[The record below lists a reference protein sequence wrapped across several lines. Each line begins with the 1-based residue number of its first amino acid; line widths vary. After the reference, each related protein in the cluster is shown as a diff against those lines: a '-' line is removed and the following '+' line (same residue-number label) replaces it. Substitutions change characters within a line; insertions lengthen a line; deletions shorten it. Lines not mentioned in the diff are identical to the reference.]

1 MCIGWPPSLLLR
13 FCVFDPREPQGALS
27 PRRPTTR
34 PHNEAPFCVLWRRFR
49 REGPQRRPTTK
60 PLSIVLWRRFCH
72 DDQQQGPTTKP
83 HNEAPFLRSL
93 KALRLLGAPSA
104 PARRPLGARLAP
116 ALGARLGARL
126 GALPGA
132 RRLAQ
137 RAARRSARRSAW
149 RSARRLL
156 GHPWWRSVREPA
168 ILDVSA
174 RICELATLYT
184 EFVWLEEDRGR
195 HVEVAPPP
203 PTLCRSVENM
213 LFAVPP

>member
-1 MCIGWPPSLLLR
+1 M
-13 FCVFDPREPQGALS
+13 
-27 PRRPTTR
+27 
-34 PHNEAPFCVLWRRFR
+34 
-49 REGPQRRPTTK
+49 
-60 PLSIVLWRRFCH
+60 
-72 DDQQQGPTTKP
+72 
-83 HNEAPFLRSL
+83 
-93 KALRLLGAPSA
+93 
-104 PARRPLGARLAP
+104 AP
-116 ALGARLGARL
+116 ALGARLDARL

-132 RRLAQ
+132 RRLAR

-195 HVEVAPPP
+195 HVEVAPPAHIMP
-203 PTLCRSVENM
+203 ERGEHAFRSATITANEDVHGNKHDVQQAEELGKVHNESPTSISRIARFHEIFHEITVEIASPTPEFDGNA
-213 LFAVPP
+213 LVASALWLLRNLLHLGNTVLGIHFQCTICKVAAEFVLWQP